1 MNDNNLCVAM
11 DEYEDC
17 YEKYLK
23 VHRVH
28 YGEIKSIK
36 VLVKKAHVER
46 EMYYVT
52 KKLQMELEKS
62 TYSHVDVDGKWLS
75 KDDLFE
81 KANYHLR
88 EFKGWKDYI
97 IERLD
102 LELKPVV

>member
-1 MNDNNLCVAM
+1 MSDYTLRAAM
-11 DEYEDC
+11 DEYEAC

-23 VHRVH
+23 VHRAH
-28 YGEIKSIK
+28 YGDIKSIK
-36 VLVKKAHVER
+36 ALVKKAHVER
-46 EMYYVT
+46 EMYYAS
-52 KKLQMELEKS
+52 KKLQLELEKS
-62 TYSHVDVDGKWLS
+62 SFSHASIDGKWLS